1 MVNLIKSEFI
11 EEMEGDRP
19 LPRLT
24 DFLSTRLSHV
34 LFLLFFF
41 IGFVEGYGMFLV
53 FYFYDK
59 VSNRDLLYGLEFTV

>member
-34 LFLLFFF
+34 LFLLLFYWVCGGVGYVF
-41 IGFVEGYGMFLV
+41 GFLFL
-53 FYFYDK
+53 
-59 VSNRDLLYGLEFTV
+59 